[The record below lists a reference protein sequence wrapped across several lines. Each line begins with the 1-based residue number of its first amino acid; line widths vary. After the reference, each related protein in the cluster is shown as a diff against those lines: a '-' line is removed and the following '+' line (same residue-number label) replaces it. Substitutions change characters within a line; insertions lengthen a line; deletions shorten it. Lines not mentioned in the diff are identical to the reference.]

1 MESGDWPA
9 VRNAETAL
17 QRGERDPD
25 LSNLAAWGCLRRGET
40 DTAIAILEAALEFAP
55 SHVVTLANLAGL
67 LRQKGRLRDAILL
80 CDRAIAADRDS
91 VQAWLER
98 AFVLDAAR
106 SSDNARISYSEVI
119 RIDPSCAAALAGLAS
134 LAAREGNVDEG
145 RNVAERALAI
155 EPGNFVAAAALAT
168 IELESGQ
175 AARAKTVLES
185 ILSDLDQPSADR
197 SLALNLLGD
206 AHAKLRETADAFAAY
221 AQSKADFRDIHKHMF
236 VGQESS
242 VAPIEAIIA
251 GITVHEPTLKRA
263 LGKPQPVN
271 SAANHLF
278 LLGYPRSGNTLCENI
293 LASLPGVVAIEE
305 RPTLDMVDHTFPIM
319 ADGAAK
325 FAKADEVVLNRL
337 RRAYWDKVEAT
348 GLSVRNRC
356 LVDMDPLKS
365 LRLPVI
371 ARLFPEARVII
382 MRRDPRDVVWS
393 CFRSNFALS
402 NAAMA
407 FTTLESTAR
416 HYDAVMRL
424 TEAALALL
432 PIKAHVVRYDSLVR
446 EFEQCTRTLCEFAG
460 LQWSQQLIRFDHTA
474 RTRGVTTAS
483 AKQVRKP
490 LYDGTRQWEPYA
502 RYLAEVMPTLAPW
515 VERFG
520 Y

>member
-1 MESGDWPA
+1 MGSVNWPA
-9 VRNAETAL
+9 IRNAEAAL
-17 QRGERDPD
+17 QRGVHDPD
-25 LSNLAAWGCLRRGET
+25 LSNLAAWGCLQRGRT
-40 DTAIAILEAALEFAP
+40 DMAIAVLESALEFAP
-55 SHVVTLANLAGL
+55 CHVVTLANLAGL
-67 LRQKGRLRDAILL
+67 LRQNGRLREAILL
-80 CDRAIAADRDS
+80 CDRAIEANRDS
-91 VQAWLER
+91 AQAWLER

-106 SSDNARISYSEVI
+106 SFHNARISYCEVV
-119 RIDPSCAAALAGLAS
+119 RIDSGCAAALAGLAS
-134 LAAREGNVDEG
+134 LAAREGDIDEG
-145 RNVAERALAI
+145 RTVAKRALAI
-155 EPGNFVAAAALAT
+155 EPGNFVAATALAA

-175 AARAKTVLES
+175 AARARAVLES
-185 ILSDLDQPSADR
+185 ILSGLHRPSADR

-206 AHAKLRETADAFAAY
+206 ALAKRGQTAEAFTAY
-221 AQSKADFRDIHKHMF
+221 AQSKADFLEIHKQLF

-242 VAPIEAIIA
+242 IAPIEAIIA
-251 GITVHEPTLKRA
+251 GIAVGKPVSKRA
-263 LGKPQPVN
+263 CGTHQVAN

-305 RPTLDMVDHTFPIM
+305 RPTLDMVDHAFPIM

-325 FAKADEVVLNRL
+325 FANADEAVLERF
-337 RRAYWDKVEAT
+337 RQAYWDKVEAT
-348 GLSVRNRC
+348 GLSVRGRC

-424 TEAALALL
+424 TEAALAQL
-432 PIKAHVVRYDSLVR
+432 PINAHVVRYDRLVS
-446 EFEQCTRTLCEFAG
+446 EFEEGTRTLCEFAG
-460 LQWSQQLIRFDHTA
+460 LEWSENLIRFDHTA

-483 AKQVRKP
+483 ATQVRKP

-502 RYLAEVMPTLAPW
+502 LYLAEVMPILAPW